1 MCQSCPLAPSLL
13 GAYLHP
19 GCGLAG
25 HLLSTSDAFTC
36 FSLTFGRILSVSL
49 LSSLPLQ
56 CCSKEKNTGVPDQ
69 CLMNE

>member
-1 MCQSCPLAPSLL
+1 MKRVELNVLVLPLAPSLL

-25 HLLSTSDAFTC
+25 HLLSTSGAFAC

-49 LSSLPLQ
+49 PSSLPLQ
-56 CCSKEKNTGVPDQ
+56 CCSKKKHRGA
-69 CLMNE
+69 